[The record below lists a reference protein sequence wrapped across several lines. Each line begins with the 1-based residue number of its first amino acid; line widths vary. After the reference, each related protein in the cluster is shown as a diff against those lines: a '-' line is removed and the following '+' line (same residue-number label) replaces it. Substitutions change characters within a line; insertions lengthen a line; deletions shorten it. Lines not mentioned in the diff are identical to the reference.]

1 MVLFI
6 IFVVGS
12 VVFEYAITCC
22 GRVMIDF
29 MKTESLGDVLTQPLF
44 PVFRIDHRGRTEVE
58 PLYNILFANQFGMRD
73 HRRLEIFQIVYNHIN
88 ISHNRLRGRRKKTS
102 GELGFVEGEYPVNVF
117 TFFIYLGKSPRT
129 RFGIVGLNFL

>member
-29 MKTESLGDVLTQPLF
+29 MKTESLRDVLTRNPYISGFLF
-44 PVFRIDHRGRTEVE
+44 VSTIVE
-58 PLYNILFANQFGMRD
+58 PRLNRCITYFSRINLECETTDDWKSSKLSITISILAITVFVGD
-73 HRRLEIFQIVYNHIN
+73 V
-88 ISHNRLRGRRKKTS
+88 KKPAVN
-102 GELGFVEGEYPVNVF
+102 FVEGEYPVNVF
-117 TFFIYLGKSPRT
+117 HVLYIFRQIPTDNVLE
-129 RFGIVGLNFL
+129 

>member
-29 MKTESLGDVLTQPLF
+29 MKTESLGVMFLRANLF
-44 PVFRIDHRGRTEVE
+44 PVFVSTIVVE
-58 PLYNILFANQFGMRD
+58 PRLNRCITYFSRINLECETTDDWKSSKLSITISILA
-73 HRRLEIFQIVYNHIN
+73 ITV
-88 ISHNRLRGRRKKTS
+88 
-102 GELGFVEGEYPVNVF
+102 FVE
-117 TFFIYLGKSPRT
+117 T
-129 RFGIVGLNFL
+129 

>member
-29 MKTESLGDVLTQPLF
+29 MKTESLGVMFLRATPIF
-44 PVFRIDHRGRTEVE
+44 PVSSYR
-58 PLYNILFANQFGMRD
+58 P
-73 HRRLEIFQIVYNHIN
+73 
-88 ISHNRLRGRRKKTS
+88 SW
-102 GELGFVEGEYPVNVF
+102 
-117 TFFIYLGKSPRT
+117 
-129 RFGIVGLNFL
+129 